1 MRVFEEMVL
10 MGIFGPKKN
19 EVTGRWRKLH
29 DKRFHYLYSSL
40 NVRLIKNKSVR
51 WAENALCTSDNRN
64 EYKVLAGNSG
74 WKRQLE
80 RSSGRWKDNII
91 MSVKK

>member
-1 MRVFEEMVL
+1 MVL
-10 MGIFGPKKN
+10 KGIFGPKKN
-19 EVTGRWRKLH
+19 EVTGNWRKLH
-29 DKRFHYLYSSL
+29 NKRFHYLYSSL
-40 NVRLIKNKSVR
+40 KARLTKIKRVR
-51 WAENALCTSDNRN
+51 WAETALYTSGNRN
-64 EYKVLAGNSG
+64 QYKVLARNSG